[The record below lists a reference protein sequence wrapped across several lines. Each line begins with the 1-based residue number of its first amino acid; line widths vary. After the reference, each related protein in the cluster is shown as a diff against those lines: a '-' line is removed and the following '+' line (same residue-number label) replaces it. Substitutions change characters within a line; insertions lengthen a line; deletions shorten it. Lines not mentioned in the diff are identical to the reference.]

1 MKIFLFKIKQI
12 NFVTF
17 IRFLDGLDI
26 YIIAAWKI
34 EGDFLSADYIEG
46 YLSLNKST
54 LSEDLQLEKLNEKYG
69 NFIKP
74 V

>member
-17 IRFLDGLDI
+17 IRFCEGLDI
-26 YIIAAWKI
+26 TIIAAWKI
-34 EGDFLSADYIEG
+34 EGDFLSADLIEG
-46 YLSLNKST
+46 YLRIDKSN

-69 NFIKP
+69 NQIKP